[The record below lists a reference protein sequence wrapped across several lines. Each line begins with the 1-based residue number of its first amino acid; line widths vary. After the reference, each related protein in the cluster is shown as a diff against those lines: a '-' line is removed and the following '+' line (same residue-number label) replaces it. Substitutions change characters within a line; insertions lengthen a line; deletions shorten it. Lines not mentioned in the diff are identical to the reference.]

1 MKKRTVIFTSVL
13 LLLAFFLT
21 GCGEKVVGKK
31 FETGNFENEIQ
42 NDKGFVLK
50 EKKLDY
56 GEENIL
62 LISAESTLDEAKTL
76 NMIVTYKDEN
86 GKQIKKDTKSVE
98 GFAAGDSQYIVLRP
112 EIEFAQHSYVIITED
127 FEGEVTKTEQPLEFG
142 DITFVKTM
150 RYNDEL
156 AWEDDLTEF
165 PTIKGKIDI
174 TNPTDITYS
183 LKATIFVFDKNGEL
197 YNISSASGT
206 VPPRAWGGTVDVVL
220 YQQLDGEF
228 VWPEELNEDA
238 SYFITYEVQDRAE
251 VG

>member
-1 MKKRTVIFTSVL
+1 MKKSIILTSIL
-13 LLLAFFLT
+13 LMFALLLT

-31 FETGNFENEIQ
+31 YEASDFGSEIENE
-42 NDKGFVLK
+42 KGFALK
-50 EKKLDY
+50 EQKFDY
-56 GEENIL
+56 NGENVL
-62 LISAESTLDEAKTL
+62 LISAENELDSAKNL
-76 NMIVTYKDEN
+76 HLVVTYKDAD
-86 GKQIKKDTKSVE
+86 GKQIKKDSKSIE

-112 EIEFAQHSYVIITED
+112 EIEFAQHSYIIIVED
-127 FEGEVTKTEQPLEFG
+127 FEGVAEKTEEPLEFG
-142 DITFVKTM
+142 EITFVKTM

-165 PTIKGKIDI
+165 PTIRGKIDI

-197 YNISSASGT
+197 YNISTAGGT
-206 VPPRAWGGTVDVVL
+206 VPPKAWGGTVDFTV

-238 SYFITYEVQDRAE
+238 SYFIAYEVQDRAE

>member
-13 LLLAFFLT
+13 LLLALFLT

-86 GKQIKKDTKSVE
+86 GKQIQRDTKSIE
-98 GFAAGDSQYIVLRP
+98 GFAPGDSRYILLQP
-112 EIEFAQHSYVIITED
+112 GFTFADHSYVIITED

-165 PTIKGKIDI
+165 PTIRGKIDI

-197 YNISSASGT
+197 YNISTAGGT
-206 VPPRAWGGTVDVVL
+206 GPPKAWGGTVDFTV